1 MSLFFEL
8 AYLTARAGFVAAK
21 ELALLAT
28 QIGNDE
34 IVHIDVQTDR
44 VRRVFGIRGRD
55 TIPTADFTDLLVATQ
70 DLVVADPDLHEDD
83 CLEEIKE
90 EVKGEGDEVKHK
102 VVRRRVRKKTT
113 FACILAADAKNHFG
127 GVPSACRANELSV
140 TKYLVSKCKEH
151 KLTVLQTRQVSSLA
165 FCLVFTPDS
174 NDKTIYQF
182 LNSES
187 VFERRCDYLKSQNVE
202 SCWPELS
209 EFPWNPKSWRRV
221 ILRLSSLGPQEAFK
235 FVK

>member
-8 AYLTARAGFVAAK
+8 AYLTAKAGFVVAK

-28 QIGNDE
+28 QIRNDE

-44 VRRVFGIRGRD
+44 VRRVFGIQGREI
-55 TIPTADFTDLLVATQ
+55 IPTSDCTDLLNATQ
-70 DLVVADPDLHEDD
+70 DLVVADPDLHEEE
-83 CLEEIKE
+83 CLEDIKE
-90 EVKGEGDEVKHK
+90 EVKGDGGEVSQK
-102 VVRRRVRKKTT
+102 VVRRRVRKKLP

-140 TKYLVSKCKEH
+140 TKYLVSKCKER

-174 NDKTIYQF
+174 NDKSIYQF

-187 VFERRCDYLKSQNVE
+187 VFERRCDYLKSQSVE
-202 SCWPELS
+202 SCWMQLFS
-209 EFPWNPKSWRRV
+209 SPWNPKAWRRV
-221 ILRLSSLGPQEAFK
+221 ILRLSSLGPQEAFR